1 MLTKFNLIQ
10 KPTSDIIP
18 MKSVNTSDQRYDYAD
33 SDSSPKMAKLIHGA
47 IDFKQDGMNLGF
59 SLLVEG
65 KKGPAALP
73 LFIINDGNAYEKQW
87 GGNKIAL
94 QQNN

>member
-1 MLTKFNLIQ
+1 MFTKFNLIQ

-18 MKSVNTSDQRYDYAD
+18 MKSVNTSDQRYDYSD
-33 SDSSPKMAKLIHGA
+33 SDSSLKMAKLIHGV

-65 KKGPAALP
+65 KMLMTCSGVVIKLYCSTK
-73 LFIINDGNAYEKQW
+73 II
-87 GGNKIAL
+87 L
-94 QQNN
+94 